1 VRNGTMRILITG
13 GAGCLGSNLIE
24 HWQPKGHEIFVI
36 DNFATGKREVLPQVT
51 GLEVVEGS
59 IADEKLVRE
68 CFERF
73 KPTHVIHSAASYKDP
88 NDWVEDVA
96 ANVTGT
102 IPAVD
107 SVALLSQRRNL
118 ILWHRFP

>member
-1 VRNGTMRILITG
+1 MRILITG

-88 NDWVEDVA
+88 KDWVEDVA

>member
-1 VRNGTMRILITG
+1 MRILITG

-59 IADEKLVRE
+59 TLKSKEKLD
-68 CFERF
+68 F
-73 KPTHVIHSAASYKDP
+73 
-88 NDWVEDVA
+88 VA
-96 ANVTGT
+96 QVSLTEGLKKT
-102 IPAVD
+102 IAWTR
-107 SVALLSQRRNL
+107 QNL
-118 ILWHRFP
+118 PFIESCMKKHDLYISTTI